1 MRRNVDSGIAVTPS
15 FAGVVPEYEMLE
27 AASYGHVSLVEWESL
42 ESLDQ
47 ARIVAL
53 YRMHNTIEAHVQDA
67 VNKRGN
73 NQRRSSAGR
82 RPSSSS

>member
-15 FAGVVPEYEMLE
+15 FEGVVPEYEMLE
-27 AASYGHVSLVEWESL
+27 AASYSHISFGEWEQL
-42 ESLDQ
+42 ESLDR
-47 ARIVAL
+47 ARAMAL

-73 NQRRSSAGR
+73 NQRRTSTGR